1 LLDIVHSDA
10 KLFLVFEFL
19 DLDLKKYMDTIGDKD
34 GLGPNMV
41 KVGPCRRHGGNGADG
56 RNSLTNSS
64 KVFIIVTRIVYSTE
78 ISNLKTC

>member
-1 LLDIVHSDA
+1 MRNAKRHKDPTDPRLLDIVHSDA

-41 KVGPCRRHGGNGADG
+41 KVG
-56 RNSLTNSS
+56 L
-64 KVFIIVTRIVYSTE
+64 
-78 ISNLKTC
+78 NLE